1 MLNTQYFISNSDD
14 GLFERIQLE
23 TKKIGYYNLPEQNL
37 DYLDI
42 YLKKLDAR
50 QTLETITDV
59 VVVGIGGSSLG
70 TKAIYNF
77 LEPLNNLMRRL
88 HFLDSTDPIAIR
100 NCCQKLN
107 LDTSHFLI
115 ISKSGTTIET
125 IAIYK
130 YLLGITAN
138 HAQKE
143 PPFTFITDK
152 GSALEAHAEEINALV
167 VNIPENVGGRF
178 SVLSSV
184 GIVPLALAGID
195 IEELLKGANKIRQ
208 SFFGAG
214 YMQDTLLNK
223 ATFYAKNSTTYN
235 INAIFSYAE
244 SLHSFN
250 QWYVQLWG
258 ESLGKRQLNSA
269 FNVGQTPIGLTGPKD
284 QHSFLQLLV
293 EGTRNKTVSF
303 IKMSHFEDSLKIPS
317 IKLKNLESLD
327 IINGVHFS
335 DLINT
340 QADAIIES
348 LKQSERI
355 PLDEIIIDKQDAFS
369 IGQLIYYFELLTS
382 LVGDLLNINTY
393 NQPGVESG
401 KNILIN
407 KLRKNA

>member
-1 MLNTQYFISNSDD
+1 MLNTQYFRSNSDD

-184 GIVPLALAGID
+184 GIVPLALVGID

>member
-23 TKKIGYYNLPEQNL
+23 TNKIGYYNLPEQNL

-42 YLKKLDAR
+42 YLKKLDVR

-70 TKAIYNF
+70 AKAIYNF

-152 GSALEAHAEEINALV
+152 GSPLEAHAKEINALV
-167 VNIPENVGGRF
+167 VNIQDNVGGRF

-208 SFFGAG
+208 SFFGVG

-303 IKMSHFEDSLKIPS
+303 IKMSHFEDSLKIPL

-327 IINGVHFS
+327 VINGVHFS

-401 KNILIN
+401 KNILMK
-407 KLRKNA
+407 KLESIK